1 MTDPVSVIDGS
12 FAEAATLPPSG
23 LPGLDPAWSRLVT
36 APDVDGLPRTWHV
49 LDRGPREGAA
59 LTLLCVH
66 GNPTWSYLWRRVLS
80 EAPAH
85 WRVVAVDQLDMG
97 FSERTGRLRRLG
109 DRIADLAGLTA
120 TLGID
125 GDVVTLAHDWGGPV
139 SLGWAQDHAS
149 QVRGVVLFNT
159 AVSQPPTS
167 AAPRLIRLART
178 PALLRTV
185 TMATPAFVRGTTA
198 LSRPRPPREVRDAF
212 AAPYGEA
219 SRRVAVQDFVADI
232 PLEPDHPSMPAL
244 EAVAA
249 RLALLQDVPV
259 LLAWGPSDPVFSDV
273 HLDDL
278 ARRLPH
284 ADVHRYLGASH
295 LVTEDAPAALADALT
310 WIAEH
315 VEPPGPAEGGR
326 ASLPADDAGATAEPP
341 TTTRRPMDAALRAR
355 AGDPAAVCVELGPD
369 GPRRRISWARL
380 VAAVDDVAA
389 GLAASGVRPGQR
401 VASLVPPGAD
411 LLAVVY
417 ACWRLGAVVVAADS
431 GLGPR
436 GLVRAVSGA
445 APDHLVASR
454 EGLVLA
460 RAQGMRVPGLTV
472 VTGGLDARAR
482 RLLGCDLTLREAA
495 ERGREALATVVASPQ
510 GGLARGLVLPEPPG
524 ADAEAVVVFTSGAT
538 GPAKGV
544 VYRHRQL
551 EAQRDALLEL
561 FAITGDD
568 ALVAAFTPW
577 SVLGPALGIA
587 SAIPDVH
594 PTRPG
599 RLPAAALA
607 AAVAAVDA
615 TLVWASPATLRSVI
629 ATAAELSPGDRAA
642 LQGVRLLMS
651 AGAPVPAALLR
662 GVGGVVPRAR
672 LHTPYGMTEA
682 LPVADIDLA
691 GIEAAG
697 EGDGVCVGLPVPG
710 VVVRVSPLDAEG
722 RADADLT
729 EAPGVVGEICVSAPH
744 VKDRYDRLWA
754 TERDASRTPG
764 WHRTG
769 DVGHLDAEGRLWVGG
784 RLAHVVVTADG
795 VITPVGV
802 EHRVEALP
810 QVRAAAVV
818 GVGPRGTQALVVVV
832 ETPEG
837 AGRGPAD
844 VALTQAVRAVAGVPV
859 AAVLT
864 TSALPV
870 DKRHNSKVDRTAV
883 AAWAERVLAGRGA
896 R

>member
-1 MTDPVSVIDGS
+1 MTVPLTSIDDPM
-12 FAEAATLPPSG
+12 AAVLPPAG
-23 LPGLDPAWSRLVT
+23 LAGLDPAWSRLVT

-49 LDRGPREGAA
+49 LDRGPREDAE

-66 GNPTWSYLWRRVLS
+66 GNPTWSYLWRRVLA
-80 EAPAH
+80 EAPPG

-109 DRIADLAGLTA
+109 DRIADLAGLTEV
-120 TLGID
+120 LGLD

-139 SLGWAQDHAS
+139 SLGWAQDHVAM
-149 QVRGVVLFNT
+149 VRGVVLFNT

-185 TMATPAFVRGTTA
+185 TVTTPAFVRGTTA

-212 AAPYGEA
+212 AAPYGQA
-219 SRRVAVQDFVADI
+219 SRRAAVQDFVADI
-232 PLEPDHPSMPAL
+232 PLEPDHPTMPAL

-249 RLALLQDVPV
+249 RLALLADVPV

-295 LVTEDAPAALADALT
+295 LVTEDAPAALTDALA
-310 WIAEH
+310 WITENAVHAAAEPASPPDA
-315 VEPPGPAEGGR
+315 VDDDEPP
-326 ASLPADDAGATAEPP
+326 
-341 TTTRRPMDAALRAR
+341 TTRRPMDAALRAR
-355 AGDPAAVCVELGPD
+355 AADPAAVCVELGPD
-369 GPRRRISWARL
+369 GPRRSITWARL
-380 VAAVDDVAA
+380 AAAVDDVAA

-460 RAQGMRVPGLTV
+460 RAQGMRVPGLTI
-472 VTGGLDARAR
+472 VTGGLDRRSR
-482 RLLGCDLTLREAA
+482 RLLGCDLTLREVA

-510 GGLARGLVLPEPPG
+510 GGLARGLELPEPPG

-587 SAIPDVH
+587 SAIPDVQ

-629 ATAAELSPGDRAA
+629 ATAAELSPADRAA

-662 GVGGVVPRAR
+662 EVAQVVPRAR

-691 GIEAAG
+691 GIKAAG
-697 EGDGVCVGLPVPG
+697 QGDGVCVGLPVPG

-722 RADADLT
+722 RAEGDLT
-729 EAPGVVGEICVSAPH
+729 DAPGVVGEICVSAPH

-802 EHRVEALP
+802 EHRVEELP

-818 GVGPRGTQALVVVV
+818 GVGPRGAQALVVVV
-832 ETPEG
+832 ETSEG
-837 AGRGPAD
+837 AGPGPAD
-844 VALTQAVRAVAGVPV
+844 VGLTQAVRAVAGVPV

-870 DKRHNSKVDRTAV
+870 DTRHNSKVDRTAV